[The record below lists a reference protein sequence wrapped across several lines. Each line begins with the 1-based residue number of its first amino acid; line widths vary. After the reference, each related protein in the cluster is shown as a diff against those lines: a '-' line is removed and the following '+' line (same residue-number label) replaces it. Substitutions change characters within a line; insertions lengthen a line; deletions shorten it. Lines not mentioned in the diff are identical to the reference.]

1 MNRNPK
7 RKTSQH
13 EIHAI
18 YSNNKS
24 IGALSD
30 CLFLGDQGYKRQPIN
45 LSKFEYNHI
54 FASIMGKE
62 YNSNEIKQNENFEN
76 LKIESLNR
84 DSENW
89 VTSQSQIESIEVPS
103 NTSTQSNI
111 SNSIQTQQ
119 PINIVE
125 SGLNKKLETFNKN
138 SSEFEKIE
146 INEFEKCSYFED
158 EILQLKNE
166 YLYNNNIPVEIVWE
180 RLKTQ
185 EKQYYTLEVYNFY
198 ISKCKICISPCK
210 ISSNEWINNQKVPL
224 VFIRKNI
231 LDELSNLI
239 WLQRMRNEI
248 LFTSIYYFDNTLC
261 KDNFFWNITA
271 IEKIRELAY
280 SCVYL
285 AAKVEEVVHI
295 SHKELCKRSSI
306 PSKTILNLERH
317 ILKVLTFKLNPPIPI
332 TFLQLLLEMYKA
344 KKVQNFGNN
353 SKKILEYY
361 ICSYILEICLYDIE
375 LMQYSPLEQALAAIY
390 IARQCIE
397 FNCNK
402 EKNYIISLYLDQVEI
417 KGNTISNFK
426 YDYNLK
432 NQYKIVKSIIRIFQ
446 YSHIINTI
454 TTKKYQSKEY
464 MGAANYVLKAL
475 SLNNNNNTISIS
487 SNNKKKIGN
496 N

>member
-1 MNRNPK
+1 M
-7 RKTSQH
+7 
-13 EIHAI
+13 

-24 IGALSD
+24 IETLSD
-30 CLFLGDQGYKRQPIN
+30 CLFLKDQGYKRQPIN

-62 YNSNEIKQNENFEN
+62 YNSNEMKQNENFEN

-89 VTSQSQIESIEVPS
+89 VISQSQIENTEVPS

-111 SNSIQTQQ
+111 SNSIQTQK

-125 SGLNKKLETFNKN
+125 SRLNKKLETSNEN
-138 SSEFEKIE
+138 SLESEEIE

-158 EILQLKNE
+158 ETLQLKSE
-166 YLYNNNIPVEIVWE
+166 YLYSNNNNDNNNTSVEIVWE
-180 RLKTQ
+180 RLKAQ
-185 EKQYYTLEVYNFY
+185 EKQYYTSEVYNFY
-198 ISKCKICISPCK
+198 ISKCKICISPYK
-210 ISSNEWINNQKVPL
+210 TSNEWIYNQKVPL

-271 IEKIRELAY
+271 IEEIRELAY

-353 SKKILEYY
+353 NSKKILEYY

-390 IARQCIE
+390 VARQCIE

-402 EKNYIISLYLDQVEI
+402 EKNYIISLCLDQVEI
-417 KGNTISNFK
+417 KGNIISNFK

-432 NQYKIVKSIIRIFQ
+432 NQYRIVESIIRTFQ

-464 MGAANYVLKAL
+464 MGAADYVLKAL
-475 SLNNNNNTISIS
+475 SLNNNNNNTISIS
-487 SNNKKKIGN
+487 SSNKKKIGN
-496 N
+496 K